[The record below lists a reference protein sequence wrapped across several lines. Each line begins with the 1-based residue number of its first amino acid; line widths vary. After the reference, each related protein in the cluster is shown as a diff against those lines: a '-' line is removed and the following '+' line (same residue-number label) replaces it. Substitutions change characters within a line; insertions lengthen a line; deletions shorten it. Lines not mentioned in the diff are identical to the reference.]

1 MDNIAIIILAAGK
14 GRRMKSA
21 LPKALHPICGRP
33 MLGYVLDLARSL
45 GAEKT
50 VVVTGH
56 KSEEVRKIIPA
67 GKTKIVLQKKLLGS
81 GDAVKKG
88 LEPLKGFKGTVLVL
102 YADVALLKKET
113 LKKLLKY
120 HRENELDAT
129 ILSAQLN
136 KPAGYG
142 RVLRDEYCAV
152 RAVVEEKDANDAQK
166 EIKEINTGIICF
178 NKEKLDAVLKGVKL
192 NKRKKEYYL
201 TDTIGIFY
209 KKGFLADAIKADD
222 ADEVMGVN
230 SRVELSRANAL
241 MQQRINRD
249 FMEKGISIIA
259 PRQTFIN
266 HGVKIG
272 RDSIIYPFS
281 VIDSNVKIGRRCSV
295 GPFVHLRENTA
306 LQDDVV
312 AGNFIE
318 IVRSK
323 LGAGTLAKHLCYIGD
338 SRIGRRVNIG
348 AGSVTANFD
357 GKKKNLTVINNGAF
371 IGSNTVLVAPVKIGR
386 QAVTGAGSAVV
397 KNVPDNKVVVGVPA
411 RVLKR
416 RD

>member
-1 MDNIAIIILAAGK
+1 
-14 GRRMKSA
+14 MKSA

-50 VVVTGH
+50 VVVTGYQAE
-56 KSEEVRKIIPA
+56 KVRKVIPA
-67 GKTKIVLQKKLLGS
+67 RGVKIVLQKKLLGS
-81 GDAVKKG
+81 GDAVKRG
-88 LEPLKGFKGTVLVL
+88 LTALKGFKGTVLVL

-120 HRENELDAT
+120 HRENKLDAT

-142 RVLRDEYCAV
+142 RVLRDQYCAV
-152 RAVVEEKDANDAQK
+152 RALVEEKDANGAQK
-166 EIKEINTGIICF
+166 EIKEVNTGIICF
-178 NKEKLDAVLKGVKL
+178 DKEKLGAALRELKL
-192 NKRKKEYYL
+192 NQRKKEYYL
-201 TDTIGIFY
+201 TDTAGIFY
-209 KKGFLADAIKADD
+209 KKGYLVDAVKAED
-222 ADEVMGVN
+222 ADEVMGIN
-230 SRVELSRANAL
+230 SRVDLSRANAL

-249 FMEKGISIIA
+249 FMEQGVSIIA
-259 PRQTFIN
+259 PGQTFIN

-281 VIDSNVKIGRRCSV
+281 VIDNNVKIGKRCSV

-306 LQDDVV
+306 LEDDVV

-318 IVRSK
+318 IVRSR

-357 GKKKNLTVINNGAF
+357 GKKKNLTVINDGAF
-371 IGSNTVLVAPVKIGR
+371 IGSNSVLVAPVKIGR
-386 QAVTGAGSAVV
+386 RSVTGAGAAVV
-397 KNVPDNKVVVGVPA
+397 KNVPDNKIVVGVPA